1 LQQSLQDLKERF
13 PCVGDVRGRG
23 LVQAVEVVNN
33 KMERLPAPDTA
44 SEIMF
49 GLKTRQ
55 VLVAI
60 TGRDRNVILITPP
73 MCFNME
79 NCEVLVQAFQEAL
92 TALNLNQDKI
102 GYNMIDPELDKPVN
116 KRIRL
121 EDLEAEDSTEYD
133 NLCEMD

>member
-1 LQQSLQDLKERF
+1 M
-13 PCVGDVRGRG
+13 
-23 LVQAVEVVNN
+23 QAVEVVNN